1 MSSVSRRERI
11 MSQHISRILAIALVF
26 IVGMTVGR
34 WTDGTRLEA
43 QSSGRVFE
51 LRTYTSPPGKLD
63 DLHARFRNHTLKLFE
78 KHGMTNIGYWVPQD
92 APRNENTLIYVISHD
107 SREAAARSWK
117 AFSSDPEW
125 QKVRAASEVN
135 GPIVQKGG
143 VESVF
148 MTAVDYSKIK

>member
-1 MSSVSRRERI
+1 MSK
-11 MSQHISRILAIALVF
+11 HISRIVAVALVF
-26 IVGMTVGR
+26 TAGMMVGR

-43 QSSGRVFE
+43 QASGKVFE

-63 DLHARFRNHTLKLFE
+63 DLHTRFRDHTTKLFE

-92 APRNENTLIYVISHD
+92 APRNDNTLIYIVSHE
-107 SREAAARSWK
+107 SREAAARNWK
-117 AFSSDPEW
+117 AFISDPEW
-125 QKVRAASEVN
+125 QKVRTASEVN

-148 MTAVDYSKIK
+148 MTAVDYSAIK